1 MGGQITVS
9 ASYESHSGVRLK
21 RLLAVLLCAGCL
33 AGCASTA
40 ERGDTAAGAPL
51 RKNDCPPGAMLTSY
65 ETDQGKY
72 VIRPGDELQIDFYL
86 NSEFNRDTIV
96 RPDGDVS
103 LDVVGAVPAAGL
115 TPEQF
120 ADKLDQAYARE
131 LRSPG
136 ATVHLKNSPAWRVY
150 VQGQVA
156 HAGAFTLQ
164 PGETALQAI
173 AEAGGVYDTGGADRA
188 ILIRRDACGNPQGIA
203 VDLSAADNGGGKKI
217 DDVALMPADVVVV
230 PRSRIASLD
239 LFVKQYIQGLLPVQP
254 YIPVPL

>member
-9 ASYESHSGVRLK
+9 ASYQSHSGVRLK

-40 ERGDTAAGAPL
+40 ERGDTAAGAAL
-51 RKNDCPPGAMLTSY
+51 RKNDCPPGAVLTSY

-96 RPDGDVS
+96 RPDGEVS

-120 ADKLDQAYARE
+120 AGKLDQAYARE

-173 AEAGGVYDTGGADRA
+173 AEAGGVYDTGDADSA
-188 ILIRRDACGNPQGIA
+188 ALIRRDACGNPHYL
-203 VDLSAADNGGGKKI
+203 LSADGDFTGAVEFVRGLTKKVY
-217 DDVALMPADVVVV
+217 VACPGCVAQLARVATRFIHLKPDWF
-230 PRSRIASLD
+230 RDCYR
-239 LFVKQYIQGLLPVQP
+239 
-254 YIPVPL
+254 

>member
-9 ASYESHSGVRLK
+9 ASYQSHSGVRLK

-40 ERGDTAAGAPL
+40 ERGDTAAGAAL
-51 RKNDCPPGAMLTSY
+51 RKNDCPPGAVLTSY

-96 RPDGDVS
+96 RPDGEVS

-120 ADKLDQAYARE
+120 AGKLDQAYARE

-188 ILIRRDACGNPQGIA
+188 VLIRRDACGNPQGIA

-230 PRSRIASLD
+230 PRSKIASLD

>member
-1 MGGQITVS
+1 M
-9 ASYESHSGVRLK
+9 
-21 RLLAVLLCAGCL
+21 
-33 AGCASTA
+33 TA
-40 ERGDTAAGAPL
+40 
-51 RKNDCPPGAMLTSY
+51 Y

-96 RPDGDVS
+96 RPDGEVS

-120 ADKLDQAYARE
+120 ADKLDRAYASE

-156 HAGAFTLQ
+156 HAGAFTLH
-164 PGETALQAI
+164 PGMTALQAV
-173 AEAGGVYDTGGADRA
+173 AEAGGVTDTAGTNSAV
-188 ILIRRDACGNPQGIA
+188 LIRRDACGNAQGIA
-203 VDLSAADNGGGKKI
+203 IDLTAADNRLGKKV
-217 DDVALMPADVVVV
+217 DDVALVPADVVVV
-230 PRSRIASLD
+230 PRSRIADLD
-239 LFVKQYIQGLLPVQP
+239 LFVKQYIQGLLPIQP
-254 YIPVPL
+254 YLPIPM

>member
-1 MGGQITVS
+1 MS

-21 RLLAVLLCAGCL
+21 RLLALLLCAGCL
-33 AGCASTA
+33 AGCAST
-40 ERGDTAAGAPL
+40 ERGDTAAGAAL
-51 RKNDCPPGAMLTSY
+51 RKTDCPPGAVLTAY

-72 VIRPGDELQIDFYL
+72 LIRPGDELQIDFYL
-86 NSEFNRDTIV
+86 NSEFNRDVIV

-103 LDVVGAVPAAGL
+103 LDVAGTVPAAGL

-136 ATVHLKNSPAWRVY
+136 AAVHLKNSPAWRVY

-164 PGETALQAI
+164 PGMTALQAV
-173 AEAGGVYDTGGADRA
+173 AEAGGVTDTAGADSA
-188 ILIRRDACGNPQGIA
+188 VLIRRDACGNPQGIA
-203 VDLSAADNGGGKKI
+203 VDLAAADNGGGKKV

-230 PRSRIASLD
+230 PRSKIADLD
-239 LFVKQYIQGLLPVQP
+239 LFVKQYIQGLLPIQP
-254 YIPVPL
+254 YLPVPL